1 MSIRA
6 VLRRVIELDSSAR
19 DDRAKREALIASLSE
34 EELREPTVRW
44 IKLYA
49 NHLDWVDNILDLAT
63 RYFDLPPKPLDP
75 QELPGYWAAVEQFR
89 AAHPSADGGD
99 SLE

>member
-1 MSIRA
+1 MTIDA
-6 VLRRVIELDSSAR
+6 VLRRVIELDSSAC
-19 DDRAKREALIASLSE
+19 DDRAKRAALVASLSE

-75 QELPGYWAAVEQFR
+75 QELPGYWTAVAEFR
-89 AAHPSADGGD
+89 TAHPNADTGD